1 MAADITRTSGNQTP
15 RSLADSD
22 VTQAIGNFAGRAA
35 ELNTAHDVLTQGS
48 LTAVTAAV
56 MSALTTLGDAFSLVN
71 AVNDQDVESG
81 VIALISLTGTRVATV
96 FAPAGVV
103 IVTGLVVCTAAKK
116 IRGWFRAKD
125 RDWRLEPP
133 GDPRE
138 LIAKG
143 AHIRRE
149 SHIGTRRTGRDL
161 DGRPLTAQEP
171 YAFAPTRITRD
182 DPQGDVHRRAR
193 AKPLLNSRW
202 SEAAKNPRPDTTPV
216 TYTVT
221 AVTLTGI
228 QRYRDKVV
236 FTSSQDGRGR
246 GATCRVITGPDAGG
260 ESVRCEL
267 EGDDRIVVSE
277 GRPALIAIDFNHL
290 LHGSDPKDDGA
301 WFCDETAGPC
311 VPQNSQNPRKY
322 GSVISVESPD
332 DKQRYDVPVQLGYG
346 TVRGLPADKVERLE

>member
-1 MAADITRTSGNQTP
+1 M
-15 RSLADSD
+15 
-22 VTQAIGNFAGRAA
+22 
-35 ELNTAHDVLTQGS
+35 VL
-48 LTAVTAAV
+48 
-56 MSALTTLGDAFSLVN
+56 
-71 AVNDQDVESG
+71 
-81 VIALISLTGTRVATV
+81 
-96 FAPAGVV
+96 APAGQVLPASSAPLR
-103 IVTGLVVCTAAKK
+103 TGGPSASHTAPVASPNL
-116 IRGWFRAKD
+116 GAEQLPLWENLD
-125 RDWRLEPP
+125 PRLWQLALEG
-133 GDPRE
+133 GDPSCRMSKNDIDSILPGVQEPTAE
-138 LIAKG
+138 LGPSARADHQG
-143 AHIRRE
+143 HAHSLGSAHRHAQDRP
-149 SHIGTRRTGRDL
+149 GP

-171 YAFAPTRITRD
+171 YALAPTRITRD
-182 DPQGDVHRRAR
+182 DPQSDVHRRAR

-236 FTSSQDGRGR
+236 LTASQDGRER
-246 GATCRVITGPDAGG
+246 DATCRVITGPDAGG

-267 EGDDRIVVSE
+267 EEDDRIVVSE

-290 LHGSDPKDDGA
+290 LYGSDPKDDGA
-301 WFCDETAGPC
+301 WSCDETAGPC

-346 TVRGLPADKVERLE
+346 IVRGLPADKVERLE